1 MRTVVVTDIFGKTN
15 ALESLCQQFSTD
27 FHIVDPY
34 LGDEKRFKSEAMAYE
49 CFMKECGV
57 EAYAGVLEGVLCNQI
72 DPVNLLGFS
81 VGASAIWQLSDS
93 LSQLNVRHAAGFY
106 GSQIRHDLSKIPSVN
121 LDLFI
126 PKEEDAFDVAVFKS
140 ALKDTPNVVLNH
152 TAYKHGF
159 MNQHSTNF
167 DSTALTTYLNWLRTW
182 ACESPIMLIGV
193 FRKKAKLMYILEFSE
208 RSGLSID
215 TLSYYEKKVF

>member
-15 ALESLCQQFSTD
+15 ALETLCQQFSTV

-34 LGDEKRFKSEAMAYE
+34 LGAEKRFKSEAMAYE

-57 EAYAGVLEGVLCNQI
+57 EAYAGILEGVLSNQI

-106 GSQIRHDLSKIPSVN
+106 GSQIRHNFSNSPSVK

-126 PKEEDAFDVAVFKS
+126 PKEEDTFDVSIFGT
-140 ALKDTPNVVLNH
+140 ALADTSNVVLHH
-152 TAYKHGF
+152 TAYRHGF

-167 DSTALTTYLNWLRTW
+167 DSTALTTYLNWLRVW
-182 ACESPIMLIGV
+182 A
-193 FRKKAKLMYILEFSE
+193 A
-208 RSGLSID
+208 
-215 TLSYYEKKVF
+215 